1 MWTINESR
9 ILITGISGF
18 VGTHLASHLRSL
30 PIKIFGV
37 DCCDSSGSASG
48 SVRGYELLI
57 GDLLDQS
64 FVHAALNDSRPTHI
78 FHLAGVLG
86 GAAGGSA
93 TQYTVNLLGTVTLLE
108 SIISLGLS
116 PWIMV
121 ASSSAVYGKPKRTP
135 TDESEDLRPLTTY
148 AASKAAQ
155 EMAAL
160 QAQLSHGMRIV
171 RTRTFNL
178 IGAGQ
183 SRALLT
189 SDLAYQVALGES
201 TGSRCLRV
209 GNLSPRRDYSDIRD
223 VVRAYSL
230 LCEKNISG
238 DVFNVCSGKSHSVQE
253 CVDVL
258 MKLSRVPLE
267 LKVES
272 SRMRHEEIDEQVGN
286 PQKLQEQTRWRPEIS
301 FEQSLSDL
309 LDDCRRRVKS
319 ERA

>member
-1 MWTINESR
+1 MSAFATDACV
-9 ILITGISGF
+9 LITGMAGF
-18 VGTHLASHLRSL
+18 VGAHLAGHLRPL
-30 PIKIFGV
+30 VPKVFGL
-37 DCCDSSGSASG
+37 DCREGSNRVEAAEFF
-48 SVRGYELLI
+48 V
-57 GDLLDQS
+57 GDLGDRS
-64 FVHAALNDSRPTHI
+64 FVESALSQCRPTHI
-78 FHLAGVLG
+78 FHLAGLLG

-116 PWIMV
+116 PWILV
-121 ASSSAVYGKPKRTP
+121 ASSSAVYGRPKHTP
-135 TDESEDLRPLTTY
+135 TAESEEMRPLTAY

-155 EMAAL
+155 EIAAL
-160 QAQLSHGMRIV
+160 QAELSHGLRIV

-189 SDLAYQVALGES
+189 SELAYQVALGELN
-201 TGSRCLRV
+201 GSRCLRV
-209 GNLSPRRDYSDIRD
+209 GNLSPRRDYTDIRD
-223 VVRAYSL
+223 AVRAYAL

-238 DVFNVCSGKSHSVQE
+238 DVFNVCSGESHSVQE

-267 LKVES
+267 LRVES
-272 SRMRHEEIDEQVGN
+272 SRMRHEEIDEQIGN

-319 ERA
+319 EGA